1 MKYPKKYLTSNPNVM
16 KREIKKHGDKSD
28 SDSSA
33 YGPWDADYKSR
44 KAGKGK
50 KVETKSSKYT
60 KKFKEMYGESEDLDN
75 GIDSIL
81 EWGNFSEIIEE
92 TAYEV
97 FEDLS
102 LELNE
107 EEFESQIENLNEGG
121 KADTALKNKAK
132 KTGFPLGIL
141 RKVYQRGVAAW
152 KKGHVPGTTPQQ
164 WGMARVNS
172 FATGGRTTKV
182 SDGALYRQAK
192 KARAAKR
199 KRAKE

>member
-16 KREIKKHGDKSD
+16 KREIKKHGGKSD

-33 YGPWDADYKSR
+33 YKEWDADYKSR

-60 KKFKEMYGESEDLDN
+60 KKFKELYGEGEDYDN
-75 GIDSIL
+75 TGENIL
-81 EWGNFSEIIEE
+81 EWENFSTVLEE
-92 TAYEV
+92 AAYEV

-102 LELNE
+102 VELNE
-107 EEFESQIENLNEGG
+107 EEFESEIEDLNEGG
-121 KADTALKNKAK
+121 KADTALRNKAK

-141 RKVYQRGVAAW
+141 RQVYKRGFSAW

-164 WGMARVNS
+164 WAMARVNS
-172 FATGGRTTKV
+172 FATGGRTTQV

>member
-16 KREIKKHGDKSD
+16 KREIKKHGGKAD

-33 YGPWDADYKSR
+33 YQEWDADYKSR

-60 KKFKEMYGESEDLDN
+60 KKFKEVYGENEEIDFEQDDNIVEWEKFSDL
-75 GIDSIL
+75 L
-81 EWGNFSEIIEE
+81 EEASF
-92 TAYEV
+92 EV

-102 LELNE
+102 LELSE
-107 EEFESQIENLNEGG
+107 EEFESEIDDLNEGG

-172 FATGGRTTKV
+172 FAVGGRTTKV
-182 SDGALYRQAK
+182 SDGALYKQAK
-192 KARAAKR
+192 KARAERR
-199 KRAKE
+199 KKKK

>member
-1 MKYPKKYLTSNPNVM
+1 MKYPKKYLTKNPNVM
-16 KREIKKHGDKSD
+16 KREIKKHGGKED

-60 KKFKEMYGESEDLDN
+60 KKFKELYGESENFDETLGENIAAYDKFK
-75 GIDSIL
+75 DIL
-81 EWGNFSEIIEE
+81 EDISFEVLEDLLVEMGIEE
-92 TAYEV
+92 
-97 FEDLS
+97 
-102 LELNE
+102 
-107 EEFESQIENLNEGG
+107 IENDVNEAG
-121 KADTALKNKAK
+121 KTETALKNKAK

-141 RKVYQRGVAAW
+141 RQVFNRGVAAW
-152 KKGHVPGTTPQQ
+152 KNGHVPGTTPAQ

-172 FATGGRTTKV
+172 FSTGGRTTEV

-192 KARAAKR
+192 KARAERR
-199 KRAKE
+199 KKKK

>member
-16 KREIKKHGDKSD
+16 KREIKKHGGKADD
-28 SDSSA
+28 DSSA
-33 YGPWDADYKSR
+33 YGPWDADYKSK

-50 KVETKSSKYT
+50 KVETKASKYT
-60 KKFKEMYGESEDLDN
+60 KKFKEVYGENEEIDFSQDDNIVEWEKFSDL
-75 GIDSIL
+75 L
-81 EWGNFSEIIEE
+81 EEASF
-92 TAYEV
+92 EV

-102 LELNE
+102 LELSE
-107 EEFESQIENLNEGG
+107 EEFESEIEDLNEGG

-182 SDGALYRQAK
+182 SDGALYKQAK
-192 KARAAKR
+192 KIRAERR
-199 KRAKE
+199 KKK